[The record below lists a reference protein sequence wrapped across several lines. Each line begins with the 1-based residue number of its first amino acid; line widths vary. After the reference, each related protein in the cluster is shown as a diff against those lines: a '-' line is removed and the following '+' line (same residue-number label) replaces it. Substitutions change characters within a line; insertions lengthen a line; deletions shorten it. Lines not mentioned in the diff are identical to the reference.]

1 MRPFRTTLLAGSSLL
16 ALALATPL
24 AAAGPKSVEFLGMA
38 APSTPAD
45 MARAY
50 SEAGVKYVYEDGREE
65 TVPLAWHQLYT
76 NRERVA
82 GNVYEAGRLF
92 DAWGIGLTD
101 PFGEPVIAET
111 PDGTTILDSGGLT
124 TPAGEPVK
132 FHVVQ
137 WEYDWIMSDGTNL
150 RKSDWY
156 PRMPMSANVNRLAQ
170 DPVTGGLRVIS
181 QDFVDFSAVGG
192 LWIACAATRTP
203 WNTHLLGEEDYD
215 LFDRGKVE
223 KSIAGLNDLYY
234 RGQAEA
240 NPYDYGHAVEIAVG
254 PDGRQRVI
262 KHYAMGR
269 ASFEVAAV
277 APDAKTV
284 YFGDDG
290 RYVAL
295 FMFVA
300 DRPGDLS
307 SGTLYAAKWIQESA
321 EGAGR
326 AKLEWIRLGH
336 GSDREIAAI
345 ARQER
350 FSATESTIFEFADGP
365 QEGFVAIQ
373 AGLKKPEYVKLQPGK
388 EKAAAFLESRRY
400 AALLGATTEFNK
412 MEDVDFDPVTKRVFV
427 AMSRI
432 EEAMLEGDGGP
443 RDDIRLAKNGAG
455 AVYAIETSG
464 GVTDTEGNPIDS
476 EWVGVSMAALP
487 GLVGRDLPEPDALG
501 NEADPELIAEP
512 DNLAVAPSI
521 RTLFV
526 YEDSGGHTNNFVWAY
541 NLDSGALARIASVP
555 AGAETAGSFVVEN
568 WNGYA
573 YIMLNYQHAAEDL
586 DERKMDEGLKAG
598 LATRLDPFTTGI
610 GYLGPLPAFAA
621 APTKMAAKQ

>member
-1 MRPFRTTLLAGSSLL
+1 MKSGRSALFAGSSLL
-16 ALALATPL
+16 TLALAGPL
-24 AAAGPKSVEFLGMA
+24 AAAELVSVEFVGMP
-38 APSTPAD
+38 APSSVAD
-45 MARAY
+45 MTRAY
-50 SEAGVKYVYEDGREE
+50 SDAEVKYVWDDGRVE

-82 GNVYEAGRLF
+82 GNLYEAGRLF
-92 DAWGIGLTD
+92 DAWGIGLVD

-111 PDGTTILDSGGLT
+111 PDGTTILDADGLA
-124 TPAGEPVK
+124 TPAGESVK

-170 DPVTGGLRVIS
+170 DPETGRLRVIS

-215 LFDRGKVE
+215 LFDRGQVA

-254 PDGRQRVI
+254 LDGRQRVV

-269 ASFEVAAV
+269 ASWEVAAV
-277 APDAKTV
+277 APDARTV

-307 SGTLYAAKWIQESA
+307 AGTLYAARWIQESA
-321 EGAGR
+321 ENAGR
-326 AKLEWIRLGH
+326 ARLEWIRLGH
-336 GSDREIAAI
+336 GDDREIAAL
-345 ARQER
+345 ARRER
-350 FSATESTIFEFADGP
+350 FTSSESTIFEFADGP
-365 QEGFVAIQ
+365 SEGFTAIQ
-373 AGLKKPEYVKLQPGK
+373 AGTKKPEYVKLRPGK

-400 AALLGATTEFNK
+400 AALVGATTEFNK
-412 MEDVDFDPVTKRVFV
+412 MEDVDFDPVSRRVFV

-432 EEAMLEGDGGP
+432 EGAMVEGDGGP
-443 RDDIRLAKNGAG
+443 RDDIRLPKNGAG
-455 AVYAIETSG
+455 AVYAIETAG
-464 GVTDTEGNPIDS
+464 GVTDTDGNPIASD
-476 EWVGVSMAALP
+476 WVGTSMAALP

-501 NEADPELIAEP
+501 NRSDPDLVAEP
-512 DNLAVAPSI
+512 DNLAIAPAI

-526 YEDSGGHTNNFVWAY
+526 YEDSGRHTNNFLWAY
-541 NLDSGALARIASVP
+541 NLDTGALARIASVP
-555 AGAETAGSFVVEN
+555 AGAETSGSFAVEN

-573 YIMLNYQHAAEDL
+573 YITLNYQHAAE
-586 DERKMDEGLKAG
+586 GLKKREIDDALRAE
-598 LATRLDPFTTGI
+598 LAARLDPFTAGV
-610 GYLGPLPAFAA
+610 GYLGPLPAFTAD
-621 APTKMAAKQ
+621 